1 MESGNTAFEVQ
12 LEDGRSV
19 RRHIDHLLPR
29 VDDQAGHHTESGE
42 SPTAEQPSSSTTVEP
57 FQLEDNGSVKD
68 SVSVQP
74 EEPATTNHRYH
85 RYPQYHFDAPQ
96 GFEANLTSI
105 LPQCILVGRK
115 CDELALNLFLE
126 QNNNYCY

>member
-29 VDDQAGHHTESGE
+29 VDDQAGHHTVKMNLSESGE
-42 SPTAEQPSSSTTVEP
+42 SPTAEQPSSSATVEP
-57 FQLEDNGSVKD
+57 FPLEDNGSVKE

-74 EEPATTNHRYH
+74 EEPATQTTDTTV
-85 RYPQYHFDAPQ
+85 P
-96 GFEANLTSI
+96 L
-105 LPQCILVGRK
+105 
-115 CDELALNLFLE
+115 
-126 QNNNYCY
+126 